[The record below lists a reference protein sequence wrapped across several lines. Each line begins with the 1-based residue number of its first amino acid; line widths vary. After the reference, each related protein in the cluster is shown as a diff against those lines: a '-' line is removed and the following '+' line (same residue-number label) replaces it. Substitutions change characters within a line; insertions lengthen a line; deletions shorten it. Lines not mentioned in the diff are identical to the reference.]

1 MRHEHGKRVWF
12 DVSEVPPGELIV
24 NAELRI
30 YQMINTT
37 ADPWLEFT
45 VSIYQVL
52 VDGELEFI
60 DCVNTTAG
68 SEGWMLFNVTG
79 PLVSWVA
86 IPHSN
91 KGLYLSVQPRD
102 KPSKCLGI

>member
-1 MRHEHGKRVWF
+1 
-12 DVSEVPPGELIV
+12 
-24 NAELRI
+24 
-30 YQMINTT
+30 MINTT
-37 ADPWLEFT
+37 ADPWLQFT

-52 VDGELEFI
+52 VDGELEYV
-60 DCVNTTAG
+60 DSVNTTAG

-91 KGLYLSVQPRD
+91 KGLYLSVQPRE
-102 KPSKCLGI
+102 KPGKLFYFIV